1 MKTVNKLIKLAAV
14 LLAAF
19 VLAALFGTGTKV
31 QAENKKVTTPGGL
44 ILEEVYDQI
53 TGNVYYVIG
62 CTDKLPADLV
72 IPEYYNDIPITLID
86 SKAFMDNT
94 TLKSVT
100 IPASVYGIRSRA
112 FKNCTNLESVVFEGD
127 AQKWRKEKWPK
138 LDSVRKLG
146 LGDEAFVGC
155 TSLQSLELN
164 YGWDT
169 YGSNDRLLKNSGIK
183 YLKLVMTDGYGQRDP
198 DNFFNESPELEKLD
212 IVIDRKMNFFN
223 LGRIGDCPKLKE
235 INIYE
240 GDWATDYLCLPLMGN
255 GGKVQNE
262 EIANCPKLEYVNVYA
277 PTAAPR
283 SQFQSFMNADP
294 ETAFEGTNVK
304 RLNNNGNMFEILG
317 EGTTVFSCKEVPFK
331 VRLIV
336 GGGESDKKN
345 LADCKLTIPVKELI
359 YTGTARVPYLYLLD
373 GKTLLEEDKDYKVE
387 AKDNTEIG
395 AATLTLT
402 GIGDYAGTI
411 TDSFS
416 IIPVR
421 TDVKSV
427 KIGKKESTIVLND
440 NKQADGYQIYY
451 SSKKNKGFKKLY
463 SGTDTKAKV
472 TKLKS
477 GMYIKV
483 RTYKKVGKTTLYSEW
498 SAPIQVK

>member
-19 VLAALFGTGTKV
+19 VFAALLGAGTKV

-44 ILEEVYDQI
+44 ILEEVYGQI

-62 CTDKLPADLV
+62 CTEKLPANLV

-86 SKAFMDNT
+86 SKAFMNNT
-94 TLKSVT
+94 TLRSVT

-112 FKNCTNLESVVFEGD
+112 FKNCTKLESVVFEGD
-127 AQKWRKEKWPK
+127 AQKWRIEKWPK
-138 LDSVRKLG
+138 LDDVRKLL
-146 LGDEAFVGC
+146 LGNEAFVGC

-164 YGWDT
+164 YGWD
-169 YGSNDRLLKNSGIK
+169 SSASSDRIVKDSGIK

-198 DNFFNESPELEKLD
+198 YAHFNECPELEKLD

-223 LGRIGDCPKLKE
+223 LGNFGDCPKLKE

-240 GDWATDYLCLPLMGN
+240 GSWATDYLCDPLMGN
-255 GGKVQNE
+255 GSRVEKQ
-262 EIANCPKLEYVNVYA
+262 EIANCPALEYINVYA
-277 PTAAPR
+277 PAAAPR
-283 SQFQSFMNADP
+283 CQFRSFVNVDP
-294 ETAFEGTNVK
+294 DTAFEGTNVE
-304 RLNNNGNMFEILG
+304 RLNSTGNTFKILG

-345 LADCKLTIPVKELI
+345 LADCKLTIPAKELI

-387 AKDNTEIG
+387 AKDNTAIG
-395 AATLTLT
+395 TATLTVT

-421 TDVKSV
+421 TDIKSV
-427 KIGKKESTIVLND
+427 MIGKKESTIVLND

-451 SSKKNKGFKKLY
+451 SSKKAKGYKKLY

-483 RTYKKVGKTTLYSEW
+483 RTYKKVGKATYYSEW
-498 SAPIQVK
+498 SAPVQVK